1 MRRSYS
7 GMSLLAAMLA
17 MAWIVGG
24 CDRLQPAS
32 TPAPAP
38 AAPAPAA
45 APALTAAP
53 APAPVAATAPM
64 PAVAKGEPSLEVQSH
79 VKQGFSY
86 ISNAKNAR
94 EQYIRDEAIENAV
107 KEFSLAIQKD
117 PAYAEAYSN
126 RAAAY
131 MLQRKF
137 NKADDD
143 LRKAKELS
151 PNSPSVRYNYA
162 SLHSLRGDIDLALDE
177 MDAALARGFSDYDAL
192 RRDPDLD
199 NLRRSPEFRKVLE
212 KHKVFIVR

>member
-1 MRRSYS
+1 MRRSCS
-7 GMSLLAAMLA
+7 GISLLAAILSI
-17 MAWIVGG
+17 AWIVGG
-24 CDRLQPAS
+24 CDRLQPTS

-38 AAPAPAA
+38 AASVTAAAPAPIAAPTPAPAA
-45 APALTAAP
+45 
-53 APAPVAATAPM
+53 VTAPI
-64 PAVAKGEPSLEVQSH
+64 PAGAKGEPSLEVQSH

-117 PAYAEAYSN
+117 PGYAEAYSN

-137 NKADDD
+137 NKADED
-143 LRKAKELS
+143 LRKAKDLK
-151 PNSPSVRYNYA
+151 PDSPSIRYNYA
-162 SLHSLRGDIDLALDE
+162 SLHSLRGNIDLALDE
-177 MDAALARGFSDYDAL
+177 IDAALARGFSDYDAL
-192 RRDPDLD
+192 RLDPDLD

>member
-1 MRRSYS
+1 MRRLNTTIPPFA
-7 GMSLLAAMLA
+7 LLLP
-17 MAWIVGG
+17 IVLVATG
-24 CDRLQPAS
+24 CDRFQPAPS
-32 TPAPAP
+32 PVAVPTPAVAPAP
-38 AAPAPAA
+38 SAAPAPT
-45 APALTAAP
+45 PAT
-53 APAPVAATAPM
+53 APAPVPAAAT
-64 PAVAKGEPSLEVQSH
+64 GGPSLEVQSH
-79 VKQGFSY
+79 IKQAFSY

-94 EQYIRDEAIENAV
+94 EPYIREESIDNAV

-117 PAYAEAYSN
+117 PGYAEAYSN

-137 NKADDD
+137 NKADED

-162 SLHSLRGDIDLALDE
+162 SLHSLRGNIDLALDE
-177 MDAALARGFSDYDAL
+177 IDAALDKGFSDYDAL
-192 RRDPDLD
+192 RRDPDLE